1 MAGHGAG
8 GRRAS
13 TSRAAARRV
22 EAETNENDDLAAAAA
37 PSSSSVVG
45 GPAALPF
52 MLPPRSPL
60 AAIADPGR
68 NPRSAP
74 VTPKSLAGTPR
85 AAACA
90 AGSGVR
96 DRTSSIGTSSRR
108 VFDLRD
114 LAAAEVPAEVPHFEL
129 DEDPAFWKDR
139 NVQVLIRIRPINAA
153 ESTANGQR
161 RCLVQDS
168 SKTLSWTG
176 HPDTMFT
183 FDHVACETI
192 SQEKLFGVVG
202 LPMVENCMSGY
213 NGCLFAYGQTG
224 SGKTYTMMGELSK
237 LDNELSKDSGLT
249 PRIFEY
255 LFARIKE
262 EEERRREDK
271 LKYICKCSFLEI
283 YNEQITDLLEPSST
297 NLQIREDIK
306 KGVYVENLME
316 CYVSSV
322 KDVMMLLLQGVANRK
337 MAATNMNSES
347 SRSHSV
353 FTCVIESRW
362 ERDSMTHL
370 RFGRLNLVDLAGSE
384 RQKSS
389 GAEGERLKEAAN
401 INRSL
406 STLGLVIM
414 TLVDVANGKNR
425 HVPYRDSRLTFL
437 LQDSLGGN
445 SKTTIVANVSPSI
458 CSSSETL
465 STLKFA
471 QRAKLIQNNAKVNED
486 ASGDVMSLQR
496 QIEDLKD
503 QLTCLKKQQNMPGSP
518 SFKLLKSGYGNEF
531 NSLHGVDDQSACDLE
546 LLKQKV
552 IHLEDVLVGSL
563 RREKSAETEIRK
575 LECEIKSLNRLVNL
589 MESDTR
595 HLRTTVKLRDEK
607 IRRLEL
613 LADNQ
618 ISSDGYLMDEN
629 AAMFQEIQL
638 LQEQIN
644 DNSQLTQFALENK
657 RLIEQVRMLEK
668 FSKQGEREM
677 LLTEISLLR
686 NHFLHILEQ
695 KYARPPKNMEAQGD
709 VTIKELETCRKELD
723 ACLENNVLL
732 AREVN
737 KLRCELKQYQKCGT
751 GQVRTVAPEVV
762 ESSVIPGINQKQH
775 DQAGWCGSYLA
786 SIDVER
792 QFVDV
797 GITTDITESLEL
809 TPPSEIYSENQ
820 DSPSRLHFSDPEI
833 CDLKNSTKVLEY
845 NSSRNL
851 LDKGIILSG
860 QLENECG
867 LNSVQNDEISL
878 VKENAEKMYGH
889 DEISVY
895 RQNEILHSSE
905 QLLQDEL
912 THIKSLNEGLKE
924 KLIIMAE
931 ESTKLSEI
939 IVAKDVEIATL
950 SEEWES
956 AIVDLTSFL
965 TDGCSSLDDAYQ
977 NIDNMISSFP
987 YNNHSVSEHV
997 EKAMKVSIEKEKIIS
1012 RLQIE
1017 LQAAQRM
1024 GREVKEKLHI
1034 LRGATL
1040 AITEAQLLDNDESQE
1055 ALKLLDLMR
1064 QKDCTVQELNDNV
1077 KQKSC
1082 LFAEATEGY
1091 SRHECHLPD
1100 NVGTVAE
1107 ISHNRDGSEV
1117 NQANTHYQAK
1127 LEDVL
1132 HLVEDKSNKVL
1143 ALFSNFEE
1151 AQETMEEAET
1161 MLSSLLKANEELKL
1175 EKDSCRQAVELLF
1188 AERTSLINDLQELEA
1203 SNSFTAQR
1211 YDKLHEQV
1219 NGCVAEMTNLAT
1231 IIKESFHQVQ
1241 RVTTVELFAFCSEV
1255 ISFGQDLRKWIY
1267 ESRSYLVNMGAL
1279 LEEQGNSY
1287 AEQNRRT
1294 NSSTY
1299 AGVSQ
1304 QVESCSRQLGGM
1316 NGDIFPGTYMVV
1328 DGKEKASVHVVPF
1341 GSNAELED
1349 TNVERTFD
1357 MDYASLRRE
1366 FDRKSDV
1373 AEGLSF
1379 DLKLL
1384 QESTSQA
1391 KDMKD
1396 KADEISDA
1404 LVSVQRELEKK
1415 TSAMES
1421 ILKQQKVLEEELAEN
1436 GAALLIL
1443 RSELEHSESLSSE
1456 LFKENN
1462 NLKVMLEEEAMMISE
1477 TKAML
1482 EDKSKVIE
1490 GLEHEILLLNS
1501 SEEGRLMSQI
1511 KELNDNLKII
1521 SIDKGNL
1528 EEEILK
1534 LTDKLE
1540 MAVALAEEN
1549 EAASIEARQAAEISK
1564 VYAEEKEEE
1573 VRILERSVEELE
1585 STITV
1590 LEEEVCNL
1598 KEEVRSYQI
1607 YKKSEAEQAQ
1617 EMFIV
1622 DSTSKCDATEQLCPG
1637 RCQLEKRLKA
1647 EIIAHQDARRKI
1659 ECLTMEASCKD
1670 EEVRQYKEHIA
1681 ELVLHSEAQSLL
1693 FQEKYQ
1699 EMEHMI
1705 SKQKFG
1711 LHESNSDTG
1720 HTKFEKPSGRTR
1732 GSGSPF
1738 RCISSIV
1745 QQMNSE
1751 KDQEISVARQR
1762 IEELEGLVCNKQK
1775 EICMLTSRLAAVDSM
1790 THDIIREL
1798 LGVKLDMTN
1807 YANMLDQEELQKLLM
1822 ASQQQIEQSKAK
1834 DVELDMLKEQFDHLI
1849 QERDS
1854 LFDDMD
1860 QRKAD
1865 LLESQLLIEQ
1875 LEQREQML
1883 EAQNGILQMEKD
1895 NLQQRI
1901 MEMDEEIQLLV
1912 GSNQAIAETTFQ
1924 MGSNHRSA
1932 NSEFSRRLAQSDML
1946 LSHARH
1952 EHSRLQAAKSSRTRR
1967 GSHQ

>member
-13 TSRAAARRV
+13 TSRAAAPRV

-192 SQEKLFGVVG
+192 SQEKLFRVVG

-575 LECEIKSLNRLVNL
+575 LECEIKRLNRLVNL

-751 GQVRTVAPEVV
+751 GQVAPEVV

-809 TPPSEIYSENQ
+809 TPPSEVYSENQ

-833 CDLKNSTKVLEY
+833 CDLKNSTKVPEY
-845 NSSRNL
+845 NSSHNL

-924 KLIIMAE
+924 KLNIMAE

-1055 ALKLLDLMR
+1055 SLKLLDLLR

-1287 AEQNRRT
+1287 AEQIRRT

-1711 LHESNSDTG
+1711 LHESNPDTG

>member
-1 MAGHGAG
+1 
-8 GRRAS
+8 
-13 TSRAAARRV
+13 
-22 EAETNENDDLAAAAA
+22 
-37 PSSSSVVG
+37 
-45 GPAALPF
+45 
-52 MLPPRSPL
+52 
-60 AAIADPGR
+60 
-68 NPRSAP
+68 
-74 VTPKSLAGTPR
+74 
-85 AAACA
+85 
-90 AGSGVR
+90 
-96 DRTSSIGTSSRR
+96 
-108 VFDLRD
+108 
-114 LAAAEVPAEVPHFEL
+114 
-129 DEDPAFWKDR
+129 
-139 NVQVLIRIRPINAA
+139 
-153 ESTANGQR
+153 
-161 RCLVQDS
+161 
-168 SKTLSWTG
+168 
-176 HPDTMFT
+176 MFT

-192 SQEKLFGVVG
+192 SQEKLFRVVG
-202 LPMVENCMSGY
+202 LPMVENCMTGY

-224 SGKTYTMMGELSK
+224 SGKTYTMTGELSK

-262 EEERRREDK
+262 EEERRRDDK
-271 LKYICKCSFLEI
+271 LKYVCKCSFLEI

-486 ASGDVMSLQR
+486 ASGDVMALQK

-503 QLTCLKKQQNMPGSP
+503 QLTCLKKQQTVPGLP
-518 SFKLLKSGYGNEF
+518 SFQLLKPGYDNEF
-531 NSLHGVDDQSACDLE
+531 STLGGADNQSATDLD

-552 IHLEDVLVGSL
+552 THLEDVLVGSL
-563 RREKSAETEIRK
+563 RREKAAETELRK
-575 LECEIKSLNRLVNL
+575 HECEIKRLNRLVNL

-595 HLRTTVKLRDEK
+595 HLGTVVKLRDEK
-607 IRRLEL
+607 IRRLDL
-613 LADNQ
+613 LADNL
-618 ISSDGYLMDEN
+618 ISSDGFLMDEN
-629 AAMFQEIQL
+629 AAMFQEIQIL
-638 LQEQIN
+638 REQIN

-657 RLIEQVRMLEK
+657 RLIEQVRTLEK
-668 FSKQGEREM
+668 FCKQGEREM

-695 KYARPPKNMEAQGD
+695 KYAGPPKNIEAQGD

-737 KLRCELKQYQKCGT
+737 KLRCELKQYEKCST
-751 GQVRTVAPEVV
+751 DKVAPEVE
-762 ESSVIPGINQKQH
+762 ESSVVPGTSQMQH
-775 DQAGWCGSYLA
+775 DQARWCGSYLA
-786 SIDVER
+786 SIDAGK
-792 QFVDV
+792 QFMDV

-809 TPPSEIYSENQ
+809 NPPSEIYSENHE
-820 DSPSRLHFSDPEI
+820 SPSHLHFSDRER
-833 CDLKNSTKVLEY
+833 CNLMDSTKLPEY
-845 NSSRNL
+845 GGVN
-851 LDKGIILSG
+851 
-860 QLENECG
+860 
-867 LNSVQNDEISL
+867 
-878 VKENAEKMYGH
+878 ENAAKVFEY
-889 DEISVY
+889 DETSLY
-895 RQNEILHSSE
+895 HQNEILHSSE
-905 QLLQDEL
+905 QLLLDEL
-912 THIKSLNEGLKE
+912 AHIQSINGGLKE
-924 KLIIMAE
+924 KIIIMAE
-931 ESTKLSEI
+931 ESNKLSEI

-965 TDGCSSLDDAYQ
+965 TDGCRSLDDAYQ
-977 NIDNMISSFP
+977 NIDNMINSFP

-1012 RLQIE
+1012 RLQTE

-1055 ALKLLDLMR
+1055 ALKLLDLMS
-1064 QKDCTVQELNDNV
+1064 QNDCIVQDLKGNV
-1077 KQKSC
+1077 KKKSC
-1082 LFAEATEGY
+1082 SLSEEAEEFTC
-1091 SRHECHLPD
+1091 HKFHLPD
-1100 NVGTVAE
+1100 DAGTVSE
-1107 ISHNRDGSEV
+1107 RTQNIDGSEA
-1117 NQANTHYQAK
+1117 NQANTHFQPK

-1132 HLVEDKSNKVL
+1132 HLVEEKSNKVL

-1151 AQETMEEAET
+1151 AQETMEEAEI
-1161 MLSSLLKANEELKL
+1161 MVSSLLKTNEELKL
-1175 EKDSCRQAVELLF
+1175 ERDNCRQEVESLL

-1203 SNSFTAQR
+1203 SNSCTAQR
-1211 YDKLHEQV
+1211 HDKLHEQV
-1219 NGCVAEMTNLAT
+1219 NECVVEMENLAT
-1231 IIKESFHQVQ
+1231 IIKESLYQIQ
-1241 RVTTVELFAFCSEV
+1241 RVTPVELFAFCSE
-1255 ISFGQDLRKWIY
+1255 IINFSQDLRRWIC
-1267 ESRSYLVNMGAL
+1267 ESRSYLANMGAL
-1279 LEEQGNSY
+1279 LEDKGNSP
-1287 AEQNRRT
+1287 AEQIHCT
-1294 NSSTY
+1294 NSNTR

-1304 QVESCSRQLGGM
+1304 QVDSCSCQLGGTDAEFCQ
-1316 NGDIFPGTYMVV
+1316 GKYVV
-1328 DGKEKASVHVVPF
+1328 VGGKENMLQEICLQNRNCQPACSI
-1341 GSNAELED
+1341 
-1349 TNVERTFD
+1349 
-1357 MDYASLRRE
+1357 DYASLRRE
-1366 FDRKSDV
+1366 FNRKSDV

-1396 KADEISDA
+1396 KTNEITNA
-1404 LVSVQRELEKK
+1404 LISVQRELEKK

-1421 ILKQQKVLEEELAEN
+1421 MLKHQRALEGELAEN
-1436 GAALLIL
+1436 GAALIIL
-1443 RSELEHSESLSSE
+1443 RSELEHSESFSSE
-1456 LFKENN
+1456 LLKENN
-1462 NLKVMLEEEAMMISE
+1462 DLRVMLEEEIMITSE

-1490 GLEHEILLLNS
+1490 GLENQILLFNS
-1501 SEEGRLMSQI
+1501 SEEGHLMSHI
-1511 KELNDNLKII
+1511 KELNDNIKGIC
-1521 SIDKGNL
+1521 IDKGNL
-1528 EEEILK
+1528 EDEILK
-1534 LTDKLE
+1534 LTDKLG

-1549 EAASIEARQAAEISK
+1549 EAASIEARQAAELSK
-1564 VYAEEKEEE
+1564 IYAEEKEEE

-1607 YKKSEAEQAQ
+1607 HKQSEAEQAQ

-1622 DSTSKCDATEQLCPG
+1622 ESTSKCDAMEQMCPG

-1647 EIIAHQDARRKI
+1647 EIVAHQDARKKI
-1659 ECLTMEASCKD
+1659 ECLTMEANCKD
-1670 EEVRQYKEHIA
+1670 EEIRQYKEHIA

-1693 FQEKYQ
+1693 YQEKYQ
-1699 EMEHMI
+1699 EMEHMV

-1711 LHESNSDTG
+1711 LHESNSETV
-1720 HTKFEKPSGRTR
+1720 HTKSEKPSGRTR

-1751 KDQEISVARQR
+1751 KDQEISLARQR
-1762 IEELEGLVCNKQK
+1762 IEELEDLVCNKQK
-1775 EICMLTSRLAAVDSM
+1775 EICLLTSRLAAVDSM

-1807 YANMLDQEELQKLLM
+1807 YANLLDQEELQKLLI

-1834 DVELDMLKEQFDHLI
+1834 DVELDTLKEQFGHLI
-1849 QERDS
+1849 LERDS
-1854 LFDDMD
+1854 LLDDMD

-1865 LLESQLLIEQ
+1865 LLENQLLVEQ

-1883 EAQNGILQMEKD
+1883 EAQNEMLQMEKD

-1901 MEMDEEIQLLV
+1901 MEMDEKIELLV
-1912 GSNQAIAETTFQ
+1912 GSNQTIAETTFQ
-1924 MGSNHRSA
+1924 MGGNHRSA
-1932 NSEFSRRLAQSDML
+1932 GSEFSRRLAQSDML

-1952 EHSRLQAAKSSRTRR
+1952 EHSRIQAAKPSRTHR
-1967 GSHQ
+1967 GRHQ

>member
-37 PSSSSVVG
+37 
-45 GPAALPF
+45 
-52 MLPPRSPL
+52 
-60 AAIADPGR
+60 
-68 NPRSAP
+68 
-74 VTPKSLAGTPR
+74 
-85 AAACA
+85 
-90 AGSGVR
+90 
-96 DRTSSIGTSSRR
+96 
-108 VFDLRD
+108 RD

-751 GQVRTVAPEVV
+751 GQVAPEVV

>member
-1 MAGHGAG
+1 MAGA
-8 GRRAS
+8 RRAS
-13 TSRAAARRV
+13 TSRARRA
-22 EAETNENDDLAAAAA
+22 EAEPNENDDQLAAV
-37 PSSSSVVG
+37 PSSSGS
-45 GPAALPF
+45 AALAF
-52 MLPPRSPL
+52 VLPPRSPL

-74 VTPKSLAGTPR
+74 ATPKSLAGTPR
-85 AAACA
+85 ACA
-90 AGSGVR
+90 AGSGAR
-96 DRTSSIGTSSRR
+96 DRTSSIGTPRR

-114 LAAAEVPAEVPHFEL
+114 LAAAEVPLEVPHFEL

-139 NVQVLIRIRPINAA
+139 NVQVLIRTRPINAA
-153 ESTANGQR
+153 ESTAHGQR
-161 RCLVQDS
+161 RCLIQDS

-176 HPDTMFT
+176 HPETMFT

-192 SQEKLFGVVG
+192 SQEKLFRVVG
-202 LPMVENCMSGY
+202 RPMVENCMSGY

-237 LDNELSKDSGLT
+237 MDNELSKDSGLT

-255 LFARIKE
+255 LFARIEE

-283 YNEQITDLLEPSST
+283 YNEHITDLLEPSST

-353 FTCVIESRW
+353 FTCVIESCW

-414 TLVDVANGKNR
+414 TLVDIANGKNR

-486 ASGDVMSLQR
+486 ASGDVMALQR

-503 QLTCLKKQQNMPGSP
+503 QLISLKKQQNIHGSP
-518 SFKLLKSGYGNEF
+518 DFQLLKSGYDNEF
-531 NSLHGVDDQSACDLE
+531 NTSCGVDDQSTCNLD

-552 IHLEDVLVGSL
+552 SHLENVLVGSL
-563 RREKSAETEIRK
+563 RREKSAETDMKK
-575 LECEIKSLNRLVNL
+575 LTSEIKHLNCLVNL

-595 HLRTTVKLRDEK
+595 RLRRMVNLRDEK
-607 IRRLEL
+607 IRRTDL
-613 LADNQ
+613 LADDR
-618 ISSDGYLMDEN
+618 ISYDGYLMDEN
-629 AAMFQEIQL
+629 AAMLQEIQL

-644 DNSQLTQFALENK
+644 ENSQLLEFALENK
-657 RLIEQVRMLEK
+657 RLIEQVRTLEN
-668 FSKQGEREM
+668 FHKQGEREM

-695 KYARPPKNMEAQGD
+695 KYATPKNIESQGD
-709 VTIKELETCRKELD
+709 VTIMELNTCKKELD

-737 KLRCELKQYQKCGT
+737 KLRCELKQYQKSCT
-751 GQVRTVAPEVV
+751 DQVAASSAKVDW
-762 ESSVIPGINQKQH
+762 SSVIPGISQ
-775 DQAGWCGSYLA
+775 DQAGWRCSSFP
-786 SIDVER
+786 SIDAEK
-792 QFVDV
+792 QFMDS
-797 GITTDITESLEL
+797 GITADITESLEFN
-809 TPPSEIYSENQ
+809 PPSEIFSENQ
-820 DSPSRLHFSDPEI
+820 ESPSHLHLFERGR
-833 CDLKNSTKVLEY
+833 CDLKDCTKVSEYGGELSQSDNSTHSFSHNQFGKGNILNGHMEDECVINFVQKDAISQLNE
-845 NSSRNL
+845 NTVNMCMRDDSSFYH
-851 LDKGIILSG
+851 
-860 QLENECG
+860 EE
-867 LNSVQNDEISL
+867 
-878 VKENAEKMYGH
+878 
-889 DEISVY
+889 
-895 RQNEILHSSE
+895 NEILHSSK
-905 QLLQDEL
+905 QLLQEEL
-912 THIKSLNEGLKE
+912 EHIKSINRGLKE
-924 KLIIMAE
+924 KLVIMSE
-931 ESTKLSEI
+931 ERTKLSEI
-939 IVAKDVEIATL
+939 IVAKDAEIASL
-950 SEEWES
+950 SEEWEA

-965 TDGCSSLDDAYQ
+965 TDGCRSLDDAYQ
-977 NIDNMISSFP
+977 NIDNMINSFP
-987 YNNHSVSEHV
+987 YINHSVSEHV
-997 EKAMKVSIEKEKIIS
+997 EKAMKASIEKEKMIF
-1012 RLQIE
+1012 RLQTE
-1017 LQAAQRM
+1017 LQGAQKM

-1040 AITEAQLLDNDESQE
+1040 AITEAQLLNNYASQE
-1055 ALKLLDLMR
+1055 TLRLEDSMCQR
-1064 QKDCTVQELNDNV
+1064 DCIVQELKGNV
-1077 KQKSC
+1077 TQKDC
-1082 LFAEATEGY
+1082 LFAEVVEGH
-1091 SRHECHLPD
+1091 SFHEFHLPD
-1100 NVGTVAE
+1100 NVGIVSE
-1107 ISHNRDGSEV
+1107 RPHNEEEPEV
-1117 NQANTHYQAK
+1117 SQANTDYQSK
-1127 LEDVL
+1127 LENVL

-1151 AQETMEEAET
+1151 AQETMEEAEI
-1161 MLSSLLKANEELKL
+1161 MLSSLLKANEELKF
-1175 EKDSCRQAVELLF
+1175 EKDNCRKAVELLL
-1188 AERTSLINDLQELEA
+1188 AEKTSLTDKLQDLEA
-1203 SNSFTAQR
+1203 SNSCTAQR
-1211 YDKLHEQV
+1211 YNKLHEQI
-1219 NGCVAEMTNLAT
+1219 NEYVAEMTNLAT
-1231 IIKESFHQVQ
+1231 VIKGSFHQIQ
-1241 RVTTVELFAFCSEV
+1241 RVTTVELFEFCSE
-1255 ISFGQDLRKWIY
+1255 IIKFGQDLRRWIC
-1267 ESRSYLVNMGAL
+1267 ESRSHLVNMAAL
-1279 LEEQGNSY
+1279 LEEKGNSSS
-1287 AEQNRRT
+1287 EQIHHT
-1294 NSSTY
+1294 NLNAY
-1299 AGVSQ
+1299 AGVSNTEKKPLMIHDACLQ
-1304 QVESCSRQLGGM
+1304 
-1316 NGDIFPGTYMVV
+1316 NGNCLADY
-1328 DGKEKASVHVVPF
+1328 
-1341 GSNAELED
+1341 N
-1349 TNVERTFD
+1349 

-1366 FDRKSDV
+1366 FDRKSNV

-1396 KADEISDA
+1396 KADELSNA
-1404 LVSVQRELEKK
+1404 LIRVQRELETK
-1415 TSAMES
+1415 TSAMET
-1421 ILKQQKVLEEELAEN
+1421 ILKKQKALEEELAEN
-1436 GAALLIL
+1436 GAALIIL
-1443 RSELEHSESLSSE
+1443 RSELENSQSLSSE

-1462 NLKVMLEEEAMMISE
+1462 GLRVTLEEESMIIKE

-1482 EDKSKVIE
+1482 EDKSKIIE
-1490 GLEHEILLLNS
+1490 ELECQILFLNS
-1501 SEEGRLMSQI
+1501 SEEGHLMSHI
-1511 KELNDNLKII
+1511 KELNSSLEVICTE
-1521 SIDKGNL
+1521 KGNL

-1534 LTDKLE
+1534 LTDRLE
-1540 MAVALAEEN
+1540 MAMALAEEN
-1549 EAASIEARQAAEISK
+1549 EATSIEARQAAEISK
-1564 VYAEEKEEE
+1564 IYAEEKEEE
-1573 VRILERSVEELE
+1573 VRILEHSVEELE
-1585 STITV
+1585 STVTV

-1607 YKKSEAEQAQ
+1607 YKQSDTEKDQEFLTAEN
-1617 EMFIV
+1617 
-1622 DSTSKCDATEQLCPG
+1622 TSKHDVTEQLCPG

-1647 EIIAHQDARRKI
+1647 KISAHQDARRTI
-1659 ECLTMEASCKD
+1659 EGLIIEANCKD
-1670 EEVRQYKEHIA
+1670 EEIRQYKEHIA

-1720 HTKFEKPSGRTR
+1720 HTKTEKPSGRTR

-1762 IEELEGLVCNKQK
+1762 IEELEELVCNKQK
-1775 EICMLTSRLAAVDSM
+1775 EICLVTSRLAAVDSM

-1807 YANMLDQEELQKLLM
+1807 YANLFDQEEVQKLLV

-1834 DVELDMLKEQFDHLI
+1834 DLELDMLKEQFGHLI
-1849 QERDS
+1849 EERDS
-1854 LFDDMD
+1854 LLDGMD
-1860 QRKAD
+1860 QRKTD
-1865 LLESQLLIEQ
+1865 LLESQLLVEQ

-1883 EAQNGILQMEKD
+1883 EAQNEMLQTEKD
-1895 NLQQRI
+1895 NLQQKI
-1901 MEMDEEIQLLV
+1901 MAMDEKIELLV
-1912 GSNQAIAETTFQ
+1912 GPNQVIADTTLQ
-1924 MGSNHRSA
+1924 MGG
-1932 NSEFSRRLAQSDML
+1932 SEFSRRLAQSDML

-1952 EHSRLQAAKSSRTRR
+1952 EHSRTHTAKSSRMHRVR
-1967 GSHQ
+1967 HQ

>member
-575 LECEIKSLNRLVNL
+575 LECEIKRLNRLVNL

-751 GQVRTVAPEVV
+751 GQVAPEVV
-762 ESSVIPGINQKQH
+762 ESSVIPGTNQKQH

-820 DSPSRLHFSDPEI
+820 DSPSHLHFSDPEI
-833 CDLKNSTKVLEY
+833 CDLKNSTKVPEY
-845 NSSRNL
+845 NSSHNL

-1287 AEQNRRT
+1287 AEQIRRT

-1316 NGDIFPGTYMVV
+1316 NGHIFPGTYMVV

-1501 SEEGRLMSQI
+1501 SEEGRLLSQI

-1637 RCQLEKRLKA
+1637 RCQLGKRLKA

-1762 IEELEGLVCNKQK
+1762 IEELEGL
-1775 EICMLTSRLAAVDSM
+1775 ICMLTSRLAAVDSM

>member
-322 KDVMMLLLQGVANRK
+322 KDGVANRK

-575 LECEIKSLNRLVNL
+575 LECEIKRLNRLVNL

-751 GQVRTVAPEVV
+751 GQVAPEVV
-762 ESSVIPGINQKQH
+762 ESSVIPGTNQKQH

-820 DSPSRLHFSDPEI
+820 DSPSHLHFSDPEI
-833 CDLKNSTKVLEY
+833 CDLKNSTKVPEY
-845 NSSRNL
+845 NSSHNL

-1287 AEQNRRT
+1287 AEQIRRT

-1316 NGDIFPGTYMVV
+1316 NGHIFPGTYMVV

-1501 SEEGRLMSQI
+1501 SEEGRLLSQI

-1637 RCQLEKRLKA
+1637 RCQLGKRLKA

-1762 IEELEGLVCNKQK
+1762 IEELEGL
-1775 EICMLTSRLAAVDSM
+1775 ICMLTSRLAAVDSM

>member
-751 GQVRTVAPEVV
+751 GQVAPEVV

>member
-37 PSSSSVVG
+37 
-45 GPAALPF
+45 
-52 MLPPRSPL
+52 
-60 AAIADPGR
+60 
-68 NPRSAP
+68 
-74 VTPKSLAGTPR
+74 
-85 AAACA
+85 
-90 AGSGVR
+90 
-96 DRTSSIGTSSRR
+96 
-108 VFDLRD
+108 RD

-384 RQKSS
+384 R
-389 GAEGERLKEAAN
+389 
-401 INRSL
+401 
-406 STLGLVIM
+406 LVIM

-751 GQVRTVAPEVV
+751 GQVAPEVV

>member
-1 MAGHGAG
+1 M
-8 GRRAS
+8 RRQ
-13 TSRAAARRV
+13 
-22 EAETNENDDLAAAAA
+22 
-37 PSSSSVVG
+37 
-45 GPAALPF
+45 
-52 MLPPRSPL
+52 
-60 AAIADPGR
+60 
-68 NPRSAP
+68 
-74 VTPKSLAGTPR
+74 K
-85 AAACA
+85 
-90 AGSGVR
+90 GSGLQICSQLQHGLQDV
-96 DRTSSIGTSSRR
+96 T
-108 VFDLRD
+108 D

-384 RQKSS
+384 R
-389 GAEGERLKEAAN
+389 
-401 INRSL
+401 
-406 STLGLVIM
+406 LVIM

-575 LECEIKSLNRLVNL
+575 LECEIKRLNRLVNL

-751 GQVRTVAPEVV
+751 GQVAPEVV

-820 DSPSRLHFSDPEI
+820 DSPSHLHFSDPEI
-833 CDLKNSTKVLEY
+833 CDLKNSTKVPEY
-845 NSSRNL
+845 NSSHNL

-1287 AEQNRRT
+1287 AEQIRRT

-1462 NLKVMLEEEAMMISE
+1462 NLKVMLEEEAMMIRE

>member
-13 TSRAAARRV
+13 TSRAAAPRV

-192 SQEKLFGVVG
+192 SQEKLFRVVG

-575 LECEIKSLNRLVNL
+575 LECEIKRLNRLVNL

-809 TPPSEIYSENQ
+809 TPPSEVYSENQ

-833 CDLKNSTKVLEY
+833 CDLKNSTKVPEY
-845 NSSRNL
+845 NSSHNL

-924 KLIIMAE
+924 KLNIMAE

-1055 ALKLLDLMR
+1055 SLKLLDLLR

-1287 AEQNRRT
+1287 AEQIRRT

-1711 LHESNSDTG
+1711 LHESNPDTG

>member
-1 MAGHGAG
+1 
-8 GRRAS
+8 
-13 TSRAAARRV
+13 
-22 EAETNENDDLAAAAA
+22 
-37 PSSSSVVG
+37 
-45 GPAALPF
+45 
-52 MLPPRSPL
+52 
-60 AAIADPGR
+60 
-68 NPRSAP
+68 
-74 VTPKSLAGTPR
+74 
-85 AAACA
+85 
-90 AGSGVR
+90 
-96 DRTSSIGTSSRR
+96 
-108 VFDLRD
+108 
-114 LAAAEVPAEVPHFEL
+114 
-129 DEDPAFWKDR
+129 
-139 NVQVLIRIRPINAA
+139 
-153 ESTANGQR
+153 
-161 RCLVQDS
+161 
-168 SKTLSWTG
+168 
-176 HPDTMFT
+176 
-183 FDHVACETI
+183 
-192 SQEKLFGVVG
+192 
-202 LPMVENCMSGY
+202 
-213 NGCLFAYGQTG
+213 
-224 SGKTYTMMGELSK
+224 
-237 LDNELSKDSGLT
+237 
-249 PRIFEY
+249 
-255 LFARIKE
+255 
-262 EEERRREDK
+262 
-271 LKYICKCSFLEI
+271 
-283 YNEQITDLLEPSST
+283 
-297 NLQIREDIK
+297 
-306 KGVYVENLME
+306 
-316 CYVSSV
+316 
-322 KDVMMLLLQGVANRK
+322 
-337 MAATNMNSES
+337 
-347 SRSHSV
+347 
-353 FTCVIESRW
+353 
-362 ERDSMTHL
+362 
-370 RFGRLNLVDLAGSE
+370 
-384 RQKSS
+384 
-389 GAEGERLKEAAN
+389 
-401 INRSL
+401 
-406 STLGLVIM
+406 LVI
-414 TLVDVANGKNR
+414 
-425 HVPYRDSRLTFL
+425 
-437 LQDSLGGN
+437 
-445 SKTTIVANVSPSI
+445 
-458 CSSSETL
+458 
-465 STLKFA
+465 
-471 QRAKLIQNNAKVNED
+471 
-486 ASGDVMSLQR
+486 
-496 QIEDLKD
+496 
-503 QLTCLKKQQNMPGSP
+503 
-518 SFKLLKSGYGNEF
+518 GY
-531 NSLHGVDDQSACDLE
+531 ACCFR
-546 LLKQKV
+546 
-552 IHLEDVLVGSL
+552 S
-563 RREKSAETEIRK
+563 
-575 LECEIKSLNRLVNL
+575 
-589 MESDTR
+589 
-595 HLRTTVKLRDEK
+595 
-607 IRRLEL
+607 
-613 LADNQ
+613 
-618 ISSDGYLMDEN
+618 
-629 AAMFQEIQL
+629 
-638 LQEQIN
+638 
-644 DNSQLTQFALENK
+644 
-657 RLIEQVRMLEK
+657 
-668 FSKQGEREM
+668 
-677 LLTEISLLR
+677 
-686 NHFLHILEQ
+686 
-695 KYARPPKNMEAQGD
+695 
-709 VTIKELETCRKELD
+709 
-723 ACLENNVLL
+723 
-732 AREVN
+732 EVN

-751 GQVRTVAPEVV
+751 GQVAPEVV

-1834 DVELDMLKEQFDHLI
+1834 VGHYQILI
-1849 QERDS
+1849 
-1854 LFDDMD
+1854 LHF
-1860 QRKAD
+1860 
-1865 LLESQLLIEQ
+1865 
-1875 LEQREQML
+1875 
-1883 EAQNGILQMEKD
+1883 
-1895 NLQQRI
+1895 
-1901 MEMDEEIQLLV
+1901 
-1912 GSNQAIAETTFQ
+1912 
-1924 MGSNHRSA
+1924 
-1932 NSEFSRRLAQSDML
+1932 
-1946 LSHARH
+1946 
-1952 EHSRLQAAKSSRTRR
+1952 
-1967 GSHQ
+1967 

>member
-1 MAGHGAG
+1 M
-8 GRRAS
+8 
-13 TSRAAARRV
+13 

-575 LECEIKSLNRLVNL
+575 LECEIKRLNRLVNL

-751 GQVRTVAPEVV
+751 GQVAPEVV

-820 DSPSRLHFSDPEI
+820 DSPSHLHFSDPEI
-833 CDLKNSTKVLEY
+833 CDLKNSTKVPEY
-845 NSSRNL
+845 NSSHNL

-1287 AEQNRRT
+1287 AEQIRRT

-1462 NLKVMLEEEAMMISE
+1462 NLKVMLEEEAMMIRE

>member
-1 MAGHGAG
+1 MASHGG

-13 TSRAAARRV
+13 TSRAAARRS

-37 PSSSSVVG
+37 SSSSSFSSVVG
-45 GPAALPF
+45 GPAALLF

-85 AAACA
+85 GAACA

-114 LAAAEVPAEVPHFEL
+114 LATAEVPAEVPHFEL

-153 ESTANGQR
+153 ESTAHGQR

-192 SQEKLFGVVG
+192 SQSTTATAIDYFARTEKLFRVVG

-353 FTCVIESRW
+353 FTCVIESRL

-503 QLTCLKKQQNMPGSP
+503 QLTCLKKQQKMPGSP

-552 IHLEDVLVGSL
+552 NHLEDVLVGSL

-575 LECEIKSLNRLVNL
+575 LECEIKRLNRLVNL

-695 KYARPPKNMEAQGD
+695 KYARPHKNMEAQGD

-751 GQVRTVAPEVV
+751 GQVAPEVV

-820 DSPSRLHFSDPEI
+820 DSPSRLHFSDLEI
-833 CDLKNSTKVLEY
+833 CDFKNSTKVLEY
-845 NSSRNL
+845 NSSHNL

-860 QLENECG
+860 QLENGCG
-867 LNSVQNDEISL
+867 LNFVQKDEISL
-878 VKENAEKMYGH
+878 VNENAEKMYGH

-895 RQNEILHSSE
+895 RQNEIVHSS
-905 QLLQDEL
+905 DEM
-912 THIKSLNEGLKE
+912 THIKSINEGLKE

-987 YNNHSVSEHV
+987 YNNHSVSEHL
-997 EKAMKVSIEKEKIIS
+997 EKAMKVSIEKERIIS

-1091 SRHECHLPD
+1091 SRHKCHLPD

-1107 ISHNRDGSEV
+1107 RSHNRDGSEV

-1188 AERTSLINDLQELEA
+1188 AEKTSLINDLQELEA

-1211 YDKLHEQV
+1211 YDKLHERV

-1287 AEQNRRT
+1287 AEQIRCT

-1316 NGDIFPGTYMVV
+1316 NGEFFPGTYMAV
-1328 DGKEKASVHVVPF
+1328 DGKEKPSVHVVPI

-1415 TSAMES
+1415 NSAMES
-1421 ILKQQKVLEEELAEN
+1421 ILKQQKALEEELAEN

-1456 LFKENN
+1456 LFNENN
-1462 NLKVMLEEEAMMISE
+1462 DLKAMLEEEAMMISE

-1490 GLEHEILLLNS
+1490 GLEHQILLLNS

-1511 KELNDNLKII
+1511 KELNDNLKGI

-1670 EEVRQYKEHIA
+1670 EEIRQYKEHIA

-1705 SKQKFG
+1705 SNQKFG

-1751 KDQEISVARQR
+1751 KDQEILVARQR
-1762 IEELEGLVCNKQK
+1762 IEELEGL
-1775 EICMLTSRLAAVDSM
+1775 ICLLTSRLAAVDSM

-1834 DVELDMLKEQFDHLI
+1834 DVELDMLKEQFGHLI

-1875 LEQREQML
+1875 LEQREQIL

-1912 GSNQAIAETTFQ
+1912 GSNQSIAETTFQ

-1952 EHSRLQAAKSSRTRR
+1952 EHLRMQAAKSSRTRR